1 MTVRDL
7 VKLLRYRT
15 NEDAVIKVNVPS
27 LRAGDEGPMHISHIE
42 YDQDEGEYVI
52 ELED

>member
-15 NEDAVIKVNVPS
+15 NEDAAIKVRVPY
-27 LRAGDEGPMHISHIE
+27 LRQPRGPADISHIE